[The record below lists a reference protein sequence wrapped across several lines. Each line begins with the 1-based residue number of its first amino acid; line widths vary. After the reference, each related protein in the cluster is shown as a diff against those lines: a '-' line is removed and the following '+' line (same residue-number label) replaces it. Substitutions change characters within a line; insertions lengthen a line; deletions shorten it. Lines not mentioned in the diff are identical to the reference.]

1 MYIPFHSV
9 VAPPPQIKAEGISG
23 SVIQHKTMRSGITD
37 QMWRENEIKIIDNN
51 TEHMLGSDNFNRSS
65 IKISTM

>member
-9 VAPPPQIKAEGISG
+9 VAPHPPQSKAEGTSG

-51 TEHMLGSDNFNRSS
+51 TEHMLGSDNLNRSS
-65 IKISTM
+65 SM